1 MPLNRVVHE
10 ARCST
15 CSARWSNPRELQP
28 VKAHVA
34 LTIVG
39 ASRGYGG
46 RMSLLENIHGPR
58 DLDGLD
64 QQQLT
69 ELAAEIRSFL
79 IAEVSKTGGHLGPNL
94 GVVELTM
101 AVHRVFD
108 SPHDA
113 IVFDT
118 GHQSYVHKLL
128 TGRQDFSHLRERGG
142 LAGYPQ
148 RSESVHDIVESSHA
162 SSSLSWA
169 DGISRAFQMT
179 GQKDRSV
186 VAIVGD
192 GALTGGM
199 TWEALN
205 NISDDNARKLVII
218 VNDNGRSYAPTIGGM
233 ARFLNGVRT
242 RREYR
247 DLYLSTR
254 RFADHFGSV
263 GRAMYRGLRGG
274 MHGFLSRFSNN
285 EALYSNLDIKYIG
298 PIHGHDEAAME
309 EALRQAK
316 DYGAPVIVHVI
327 TQKGKGFEPAVLDT
341 ADQFHA
347 VGHIDPETGEPIG
360 GTNSPSWTSVF
371 SDEIVKL
378 ADHDPNIVG
387 ITAAMLIPTGLHKLA
402 AKYPERVF
410 DVGIAEQHAVT
421 SAAGLAF
428 GGLHPVV
435 ALYATFINR
444 AFDQVLMDVALHKAG
459 VTFVLDRAG
468 VTGPDGPSHHGMWD
482 LAILQVVPGIRLAA
496 PRDATRLR
504 EELAEAVAVADAP
517 TVLRFSKG
525 NVGSEIAAV
534 RRTDDGVDVLREAPH
549 KDVLIV
555 TVGPMAELGMQ
566 VAERLAA
573 QGIGATVVD
582 PRWVV
587 PVPQS
592 VISLA
597 ADHRLV
603 VSIEDGIRV
612 GGIGT
617 RIRQDLRAAG
627 VDTALT
633 ELGLPDE
640 FIDHA
645 SRAEILEQVGLT
657 PQHIARDVVAQVLGS
672 RIPVARPLPED
683 ADQRSLGID
692 RQ

>member
-1 MPLNRVVHE
+1 
-10 ARCST
+10 
-15 CSARWSNPRELQP
+15 
-28 VKAHVA
+28 
-34 LTIVG
+34 
-39 ASRGYGG
+39 
-46 RMSLLENIHGPR
+46 MSLLQSIHGPR
-58 DLDGLD
+58 DLDRLS
-64 QQQLT
+64 QKQLVA
-69 ELAAEIRSFL
+69 LAAEIREFL
-79 IAEVSKTGGHLGPNL
+79 IGEVSKTGGHLGPNL

-101 AVHRVFD
+101 AIHRVFD

-148 RSESVHDIVESSHA
+148 RSESEHDIVESSHA

-179 GQKDRSV
+179 GQKDRHV

-205 NISDDNARKLVII
+205 NISDDNSRNLVIV

-233 ARFLNGVRT
+233 ARFLNDVRT
-242 RREYR
+242 RRSYR
-247 DLYLSTR
+247 SFNASSR
-254 RFADHFGSV
+254 RFFDLFGGP
-263 GRAMYRGLRGG
+263 GRALYRGIRGG
-274 MHGFLSRFSNN
+274 THGFLSRFSNN

-298 PIHGHDEAAME
+298 PIDGHDLRAME
-309 EALRQAK
+309 EALTQGK
-316 DYGAPVIVHVI
+316 NYGAPVIVHAI
-327 TQKGKGFEPAVLDT
+327 TQKGKGFEPAVLDA

-360 GTNSPSWTSVF
+360 ASDKQSWTSVF
-371 SDEIVKL
+371 AEELVAL
-378 ADHDPNIVG
+378 ADSNPTIVG
-387 ITAAMLIPTGLHKLA
+387 ITAAMLRPTGLQPLA
-402 AKYPERVF
+402 SKYPERVF

-444 AFDQVLMDVALHKAG
+444 AFDQVLMDVALHRAG

-468 VTGPDGPSHHGMWD
+468 VTGPDGPSHHGIWD
-482 LAILQVVPGIRLAA
+482 LAILQVVPHIRLSA

-504 EELAEAVAVADAP
+504 EELGEAIAVADAP
-517 TVLRFSKG
+517 TVVRFSKG
-525 NVGSEIAAV
+525 SVGTETAAV
-534 RRTDDGVDVLREAPH
+534 RRLSDGVDVLSEASRR
-549 KDVLIV
+549 DVLII
-555 TVGPMAELGMQ
+555 TVGPMAEIGLE
-566 VAERLAA
+566 VAMRLAD
-573 QGIGATVVD
+573 QGIGATVID

-587 PVPQS
+587 PVPKS
-592 VISLA
+592 VITLA
-597 ADHRLV
+597 AKHRLV
-603 VSIEDGIRV
+603 VTIEDGIRV

-617 RIRQDLRAAG
+617 RIRQELRAAG
-627 VDTALT
+627 VDTALN

-640 FIDHA
+640 FLEHG
-645 SRAEILEQVGLT
+645 SRAEILAEAGLT
-657 PQHIARDVVAQVLGS
+657 PQRIARDVVEQVLGS
-672 RIPVARPLPED
+672 KVPVARPLTGGAQEE
-683 ADQRSLGID
+683 RSLGSD
-692 RQ
+692 RS